1 MKTRKLTA
9 ILLALCMLLSLSI
22 SAFAADD
29 AVVSGTIPDSKI
41 TWELDGKGWLT
52 ISGSGDC
59 SAFTSKDDQPWAEYR
74 SQITQVWF
82 DGMESL
88 AISDLAYWFE
98 DCTNLTT
105 AEIPST
111 TPVIGRHAFYNCP
124 LLTKL
129 SIYYGEH
136 TLDSIGE
143 DAFWRETDSGDTL
156 YIGYLIGYPKSS
168 VPFHTYDW
176 AASNRSERYFYDLY
190 GVYQNADAGSAAT
203 SGIKKAPGISVQS
216 TGTII
221 GNCPS
226 CGKHSFQGTYVE
238 VAHSSRGHA
247 NYMTRTAMQAVTKT
261 EHLSRNRRGDRM
273 RICIEE
279 STYEGTSIE
288 ILTQLRALHFDAGTF
303 DGTEGYIRYMQ
314 NTIRCM
320 TETPCEL
327 PEGSTEE
334 RAAALIHVL
343 QEIGALELL
352 EE

>member
-111 TPVIGRHAFYNCP
+111 TPVIGRHAFYSCP
-124 LLTKL
+124 LLAKL

-143 DAFWRETDSGDTL
+143 DAFWRENDSGDTL
-156 YIGYLIGYPKSS
+156 YIGYLIGYPYLTVSILNPAKGEIDS
-168 VPFHTYDW
+168 VRMKIGDVISRSCRSTNPNLRHTEPHIWVDGKTPQWYACCPGSRDYTLL
-176 AASNRSERYFYDLY
+176 ANATAEYLSVFELTHERVQNRAGKTTER
-190 GVYQNADAGSAAT
+190 
-203 SGIKKAPGISVQS
+203 
-216 TGTII
+216 
-221 GNCPS
+221 
-226 CGKHSFQGTYVE
+226 
-238 VAHSSRGHA
+238 
-247 NYMTRTAMQAVTKT
+247 
-261 EHLSRNRRGDRM
+261 RRAENVR
-273 RICIEE
+273 
-279 STYEGTSIE
+279 
-288 ILTQLRALHFDAGTF
+288 
-303 DGTEGYIRYMQ
+303 
-314 NTIRCM
+314 
-320 TETPCEL
+320 
-327 PEGSTEE
+327 
-334 RAAALIHVL
+334 
-343 QEIGALELL
+343 
-352 EE
+352 